1 MIDSGTAAVIA
12 AAAALVVG
20 LGGALL
26 NRRTALDAQR
36 ASERARSLVRVLHV
50 VESNG
55 QAIQDRIFNLTQARS
70 SDGGGRDRL
79 TGEWND
85 PYAPHPKEA
94 RNVSGVELAEAE
106 ALLAAYGS
114 DSLDVAYADWLSALA
129 GIEDAYL
136 VSEMRY
142 VEDAVSAIPEH
153 FTTHTA
159 AEQRAR
165 RELGRRVRSA
175 LRGGRA

>member
-1 MIDSGTAAVIA
+1 MIDPGTAAIIA
-12 AAAALVVG
+12 AAVALVVG

-36 ASERARSLVRVLHV
+36 ASERSRSLVRVMHI

-55 QAIQDRIFNLTQARS
+55 QAIQDRIFNLTEARS
-70 SDGGGRDRL
+70 SDGGQRDPV

-85 PYAPHPKEA
+85 PYAPHPREA
-94 RNVSGVELAEAE
+94 RYISGVELAEAE

-114 DSLDVAYADWLSALA
+114 SSLDDAYAQWHAALA

-136 VSEMRY
+136 LSEMRY
-142 VEDAVSAIPEH
+142 MEDATNALAEH
-153 FTTHTA
+153 FNTHTA

-165 RELGRRVRSA
+165 RELGRRVRSV

>member
-1 MIDSGTAAVIA
+1 MIDPGAAAIIA
-12 AAAALVVG
+12 AAVALLVG
-20 LGGALL
+20 LGGALV

-36 ASERARSLVRVLHV
+36 ASERAKSLVRVLHI

-70 SDGGGRDRL
+70 GDGGQRDRV

-85 PYAPHPKEA
+85 PYAPHPREA
-94 RNVSGVELAEAE
+94 RDISGVELAEAE

-114 DSLDVAYADWLSALA
+114 GPLDAAYSDWQAALA

-142 VEDAVSAIPEH
+142 AEEAISAIPEH
-153 FTTHTA
+153 FATHTA
-159 AEQRAR
+159 AEQKAR
-165 RELGRRVRSA
+165 RELGRRVRSV
-175 LRGGRA
+175 LRRGRL